1 MLQTDPI
8 PFGFAGSY
16 SGITHGGA
24 SALSATGTSRPNVN
38 GFFGGGQVGYDHQ
51 FGASVVVGIEG
62 DIEGA
67 SANGHGAFTGLAS
80 TTFSDPAS
88 CDPAVKICTDVVGV
102 FCPEPEERRLAWD
115 GAWSFRLSC
124 RANLASLRY
133 RRPRLR
139 RSCSPHFHSAA
150 MGRQRIWTEL
160 NLAGRCRQ
168 YFGNPTGLDARRGP
182 RMVVPSEL
190 ERQGRVFI
198 L

>member
-1 MLQTDPI
+1 M
-8 PFGFAGSY
+8 
-16 SGITHGGA
+16 H
-24 SALSATGTSRPNVN
+24 R
-38 GFFGGGQVGYDHQ
+38 
-51 FGASVVVGIEG
+51 
-62 DIEGA
+62 
-67 SANGHGAFTGLAS
+67 
-80 TTFSDPAS
+80 
-88 CDPAVKICTDVVGV
+88 CCGV

-168 YFGNPTGLDARRGP
+168 YFGNPSGLDARGGLEWLFLQNWNVKVEYLYYNLGNVQFASSP
-182 RMVVPSEL
+182 LTTILPIPPSFEL
-190 ERQGRVFI
+190 PTAYNVAIPITHTRFDGNIFRAGLNLSLLIFNSLKSTLPARKSRSVAGW
-198 L
+198 